1 MTTFVASCLLC
12 SMSPVDTHPHMHSR
26 THTCLYPFSLQVLAS
41 PRLASIFI
49 FTYGLFSSKYLHC
62 LPGSAVYDIGF
73 SHFTFPISIASAAC
87 PPCRPL
93 CYIPLHTLRLIRA
106 VASYCYHSRCY
117 CSFLLLSLFLLLCPF
132 LVLVGSR
139 NYACLSLL
147 IYNTKQHHK
156 TASLNFQFNLT
167 HKHTHGHTRS
177 HTYLYTQCKW
187 PSVCRSVSLGLL
199 SACLIA
205 LSLCIYS
212 CSTSSFT
219 ALADFGFFSLCL
231 AFLFVVA
238 SSTVKGLDNLFNLPP
253 TPKKA
258 A

>member
-1 MTTFVASCLLC
+1 MATMTTFVASCLLC
-12 SMSPVDTHPHMHSR
+12 SMSPVDTHPH
-26 THTCLYPFSLQVLAS
+26 THTRTPAHTLACIHSVCKFS

-93 CYIPLHTLRLIRA
+93 CYIPLHTLRLIRV

-167 HKHTHGHTRS
+167 HKHTHTHT
-177 HTYLYTQCKW
+177 HALVHAMQMA
-187 PSVCRSVSLGLL
+187 VSLSCCQFGFVVCMSDCSHSLHLL
-199 SACLIA
+199 LLHLFLYCSCGFWFLLFVSLI
-205 LSLCIYS
+205 SLCRCFKYRQRVRQ
-212 CSTSSFT
+212 
-219 ALADFGFFSLCL
+219 L
-231 AFLFVVA
+231 V
-238 SSTVKGLDNLFNLPP
+238 
-253 TPKKA
+253 
-258 A
+258 